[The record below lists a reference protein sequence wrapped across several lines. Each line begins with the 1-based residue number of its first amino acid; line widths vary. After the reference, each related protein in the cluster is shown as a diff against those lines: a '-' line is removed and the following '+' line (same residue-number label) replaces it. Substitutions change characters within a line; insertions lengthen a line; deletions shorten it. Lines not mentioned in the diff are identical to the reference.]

1 MQPCRGITW
10 WAHRDDDRARD
21 FQLALTPNFIGS
33 KDPHA
38 LKIPVRKGGKHSLAE
53 NAPSPVQAEPRHTSF
68 RMCGMVTLTLLI
80 QASWMQRELSRCP
93 VMIKKKEQTRKRQI
107 R

>member
-1 MQPCRGITW
+1 MTLPGQTEAGSAGMQPCRGITW

-38 LKIPVRKGGKHSLAE
+38 LKIPARKGGKHSLAE
-53 NAPSPVQAEPRHTSF
+53 NAPSPFQAEPKHDRIVGPVVQWRLLAS
-68 RMCGMVTLTLLI
+68 TL
-80 QASWMQRELSRCP
+80 M
-93 VMIKKKEQTRKRQI
+93 
-107 R
+107 

>member
-1 MQPCRGITW
+1 MTLPGQTEAGSAGMQPCRGITW

-38 LKIPVRKGGKHSLAE
+38 LKIPARKGGKHSLAE
-53 NAPSPVQAEPRHTSF
+53 NAPSPVQAEPRQFHAPEDFGVGHVDLRNPMETN
-68 RMCGMVTLTLLI
+68 
-80 QASWMQRELSRCP
+80 
-93 VMIKKKEQTRKRQI
+93 
-107 R
+107 